1 MILQELFLPC
11 LYAFVASL
19 AFAIL
24 FNIHGFGLVI
34 CGMGGALG
42 WLVYLLAAPYWN
54 SPVIQSFFAALAIS
68 AYSEIMSRVR
78 KCPVTGYL
86 IIAFFPLVPGG
97 GIYYTMRYC
106 MAGNKEMF
114 YAKAMETFGIAG
126 ALALG
131 VLIVS
136 SIFRLVIS
144 YRNQAKRSSRP

>member
-1 MILQELFLPC
+1 MMQSLFLPC
-11 LYAFVASL
+11 LYAFLASA

-24 FNIHGFGLVI
+24 FNVHHFGIVV
-34 CGMGGALG
+34 CGMGGTIG
-42 WLVYLLAAPYWN
+42 WLVYLLAAPYFQ
-54 SPVIQSFFAALAIS
+54 SPIMQSFFAALAIS

>member
-1 MILQELFLPC
+1 MIEELLLPC
-11 LYAFVASL
+11 LYAFLASV
-19 AFAIL
+19 AFAVL
-24 FNIHGFGLVI
+24 FNIHGFGIVI
-34 CGMGGALG
+34 CGIGGTLG
-42 WLVYLLAAPYWN
+42 WLAYLLTFPYYQ
-54 SPVIQSFFAALAIS
+54 SPILPNFFAGLTIS
-68 AYSEIMSRVR
+68 VFAEIMSRIR

-86 IIAFFPLVPGG
+86 LVAFFPLVPGG

-136 SIFRLVIS
+136 SMFRLVIS
-144 YRNQAKRSSRP
+144 YRNHRKRRSRP

>member
-1 MILQELFLPC
+1 MMQELFLPC
-11 LYAFVASL
+11 LYAFVAST
-19 AFAIL
+19 AFAVL
-24 FNIHGFGLVI
+24 FNIHGFGLII
-34 CGMGGALG
+34 CGLGGALG

-54 SPVIQSFFAALAIS
+54 SPVAQSFFAALAIS
-68 AYSEIMSRVR
+68 AYSELMSRIR

-131 VLIVS
+131 VLLVS
-136 SIFRLVIS
+136 SVFRLVIS
-144 YRNQAKRSSRP
+144 YRNQSKRRARP